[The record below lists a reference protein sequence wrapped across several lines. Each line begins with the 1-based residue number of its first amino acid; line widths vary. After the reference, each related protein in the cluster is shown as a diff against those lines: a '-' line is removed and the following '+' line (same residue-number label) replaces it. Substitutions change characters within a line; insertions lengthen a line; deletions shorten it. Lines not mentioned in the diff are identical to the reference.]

1 MLNSVGDSDD
11 GKSSSVVII
20 MRGRSSFKSKLSLLP
35 RTVHSRDTN
44 VSPFVLEIDIGARLE
59 DRGELRIGENGAP
72 FASAMFENSS
82 LKSCFFLRCPL
93 LLWCS
98 HSPRTHNNNKDKNLE
113 CLSTSCLCQQERLIY
128 KLRDRMK
135 SKSAPSF
142 SIAVVIQISS
152 RDYMGIQIMNL
163 RLLQRQRRRQ

>member
-1 MLNSVGDSDD
+1 MLSSVGDSDD

-35 RTVHSRDTN
+35 RSVHSRYTN

-59 DRGELRIGENGAP
+59 DRGELGIGENGAP
-72 FASAMFENSS
+72 FASAVFENSS

-98 HSPRTHNNNKDKNLE
+98 HSPTTHNNSNLE
-113 CLSTSCLCQQERLIY
+113 CLSTSCLCPQERLIY
-128 KLRDRMK
+128 KLREREREDEK
-135 SKSAPSF
+135 
-142 SIAVVIQISS
+142 QI
-152 RDYMGIQIMNL
+152 RTKFFNL
-163 RLLQRQRRRQ
+163 RDPAEITWGSKF